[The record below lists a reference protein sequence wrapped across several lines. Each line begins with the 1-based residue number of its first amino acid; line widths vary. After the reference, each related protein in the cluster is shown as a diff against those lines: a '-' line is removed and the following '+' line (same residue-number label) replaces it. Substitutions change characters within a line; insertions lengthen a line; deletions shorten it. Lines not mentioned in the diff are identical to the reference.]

1 MDPGFFFQGKEGVQM
16 YDTYL
21 FFVIF
26 RMPSLIYYRSLLNIQ
41 NILQRTIDADSEK
54 SSIKQKKKSSDVFP
68 WNAIY
73 YGNGSKYKDTES
85 FISEKL

>member
-1 MDPGFFFQGKEGVQM
+1 MHGSGFFFQGKEGVQM

-54 SSIKQKKKSSDVFP
+54 SSINPAMYSHEMQ
-68 WNAIY
+68 
-73 YGNGSKYKDTES
+73 
-85 FISEKL
+85 FIMVMALSIKIPNRL

>member
-1 MDPGFFFQGKEGVQM
+1 MDLGFFFKGKEGVQM
-16 YDTYL
+16 YDTLL

-54 SSIKQKKKSSDVFP
+54 SSINPAMYSHEMQ
-68 WNAIY
+68 
-73 YGNGSKYKDTES
+73 
-85 FISEKL
+85 FIMVMALSIKIPNRL

>member
-1 MDPGFFFQGKEGVQM
+1 M
-16 YDTYL
+16 YDTLL

-54 SSIKQKKKSSDVFP
+54 SSINPAMYSHEMQ
-68 WNAIY
+68 
-73 YGNGSKYKDTES
+73 
-85 FISEKL
+85 FIMVMALSIKIPNRL

>member
-16 YDTYL
+16 YDTLL

-54 SSIKQKKKSSDVFP
+54 SSINPAMYSHEMQ
-68 WNAIY
+68 
-73 YGNGSKYKDTES
+73 
-85 FISEKL
+85 FIMVMALSIKIPNRL

>member
-1 MDPGFFFQGKEGVQM
+1 M

-54 SSIKQKKKSSDVFP
+54 SSINPAMYSHEMQ
-68 WNAIY
+68 
-73 YGNGSKYKDTES
+73 
-85 FISEKL
+85 FIMVMALSIKIPNRL

>member
-1 MDPGFFFQGKEGVQM
+1 M
-16 YDTYL
+16 YDTFIL
-21 FFVIF
+21 RDIPNAEFN
-26 RMPSLIYYRSLLNIQ
+26 LL
-41 NILQRTIDADSEK
+41 SK
-54 SSIKQKKKSSDVFP
+54 SSKYTKHLTKDYWCWFREKFDKPSDVFP